1 MIAVVV
7 ITGFVVLALAAVALW
22 QAQQLTVAHQQATEA
37 VHSATEASVEVGE
50 ARALRIRALR
60 ALDLLPH
67 GVVICDLDGD
77 AVTRNR
83 MAQAFVEARHGDA
96 LVEAAITELQELG
109 AHGHARQRTL
119 SLMGPP
125 PRTLVLDVR
134 PVVDG
139 SIITIVDVSD
149 ERRVEALRRDFV
161 ANISHELKTPV
172 GALAVLAETLLDET
186 RVLGSDGAVAEGQA
200 DRLAVV
206 GRLADRMQGEA
217 TRLGETI
224 DDLLEL
230 SRLQAGEPLTLQ
242 RTVVTEALTAAQ
254 ARVAAAA
261 EARGITV
268 VVDPAAA
275 GISVWADRRQLVSAV
290 ANLLDNAV
298 KYSDSGAEV
307 ELTARHQA
315 GEVTLEVRDHGI
327 GIPEADQERIFERFY
342 RVDRARRR
350 DTGGTGLGLAIVRH
364 VARNHGGHVT
374 LRSTEGEGSTFGLH
388 LPEGDEDAVV
398 TPDRARADE
407 SRDADR
413 AVELP

>member
-1 MIAVVV
+1 VIAVVV
-7 ITGFVVLALAAVALW
+7 ITGMVVLALAAVALW
-22 QAQQLTVAHQQATEA
+22 QAQQLTVAHQEATDA
-37 VHSATEASVEVGE
+37 VQSATEASVQVRE

-77 AVTRNR
+77 VVARNR
-83 MAQAFVEARHGDA
+83 MAQAFVDARHGDA

-109 AHGHARQRTL
+109 THGHAHQRTV

-161 ANISHELKTPV
+161 ANISHELRTPV

-186 RVLGSDGAVAEGQA
+186 RVLASTEAVTERQGES
-200 DRLAVV
+200 LAVI
-206 GRLADRMQGEA
+206 GRLAGRMQGEA

-230 SRLQAGEPLTLQ
+230 SRLQAGEPLTRQ
-242 RTVVTEALTAAQ
+242 RTEAGEVLHAAE
-254 ARVAAAA
+254 ARVAGAA

-268 VVDPAAA
+268 VVDPSAT
-275 GISVWADRRQLVSAV
+275 GITVWADRRQLVSAV

-298 KYSDSGAEV
+298 KYSDPGATV
-307 ELTARHQA
+307 DLRARRSAQ
-315 GEVTLEVRDHGI
+315 EVTLEVRDHGI

-374 LRSTEGEGSTFGLH
+374 LQSIEGEGSTFGLP
-388 LPEGDEDAVV
+388 LPDVDEEAT
-398 TPDRARADE
+398 TPSTGEPVDE
-407 SRDADR
+407 PRDADR
-413 AVELP
+413 AVDSP